1 MTNEDL
7 AKQLV
12 LVRGELLAQNALLK
26 ALIRTHFAPDIL
38 REAFMEFSEK
48 SVSIALASSSTDG
61 SIEAFEFFRDK
72 WLEWLPLPRQSDQQL
87 PPNT

>member
-1 MTNEDL
+1 M
-7 AKQLV
+7 
-12 LVRGELLAQNALLK
+12 VRAELLAQNALIK
-26 ALIRTHFAPDIL
+26 ELIQTHLAPDIL
-38 REAFMEFSEK
+38 REAFMDISEK

-72 WLEWLPLPRQSDQQL
+72 WLEWLPLLQQSGQQS

>member
-1 MTNEDL
+1 MTNEEL

-12 LVRGELLAQNALLK
+12 MVRAELLAQNALLK
-26 ALIRTHFAPDIL
+26 ALIQTHFAPDIL
-38 REAFMEFSEK
+38 REAFMDISEK

-72 WLEWLPLPRQSDQQL
+72 WLEWLPLPQQSDRQS
-87 PPNT
+87 PPTT